1 MKLKRKSR
9 ERIYKLELLIFSER
23 AIICSEIEMHG
34 MSSAVGKFSHL
45 FKEAEAQLERTRV
58 L

>member
-9 ERIYKLELLIFSER
+9 ERIYKLEHFIFSER
-23 AIICSEIEMHG
+23 AIICSEIHG
-34 MSSAVGKFSHL
+34 MSSAVGRFSHL
-45 FKEAEAQLERTRV
+45 FKEAEAQLKRTRV